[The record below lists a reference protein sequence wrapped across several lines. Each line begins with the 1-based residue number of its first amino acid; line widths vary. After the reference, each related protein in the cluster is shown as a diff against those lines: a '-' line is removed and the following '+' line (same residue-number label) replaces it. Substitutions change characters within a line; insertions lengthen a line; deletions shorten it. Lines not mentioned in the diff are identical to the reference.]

1 MAPHRGG
8 YDRLLI
14 EAMAEVFVVTGGSMS
29 QRGMVDYART
39 FGCEVC
45 VVDGSPSAP
54 LFATADYRIELSFT
68 DVEGVLA
75 ALREQELEPVAVATM
90 GSDQAVQPTARLTHE
105 LGLPGLSPETAE
117 AVSDKRQMRAAFE
130 AAGVPHPRG
139 SQAEDLDAAAAAWEE
154 LGPPVVVKPVDG
166 SAQRGVTRVD
176 YREDLEPAYARARE
190 ASRKGVVVV
199 DQYLEGEEYT
209 VNGFC
214 VEGDYVPVTVTRRIL
229 HPPPPLG
236 VCVRHRYPS
245 ELSEEL
251 EQAAFRL
258 AADASRAVGL
268 TTGPSYVQMRF
279 DGDRPW
285 VIEVGARLGGGK
297 DAELGKLVTGFDT
310 LRAAVLAALGKLTP
324 EELDRSREESVAPH
338 GQVAFLVVPSGRIVR
353 LDAAPALALEGVH
366 EAGFYWHEGAVLPPL
381 RSGAERLGYVVLT
394 AGSGAELDE
403 RTRRAFDALDIEID
417 RAGAL
422 V

>member
-1 MAPHRGG
+1 
-8 YDRLLI
+8 
-14 EAMAEVFVVTGGSMS
+14 
-29 QRGMVDYART
+29 
-39 FGCEVC
+39 
-45 VVDGSPSAP
+45 
-54 LFATADYRIELSFT
+54 
-68 DVEGVLA
+68 
-75 ALREQELEPVAVATM
+75 
-90 GSDQAVQPTARLTHE
+90 
-105 LGLPGLSPETAE
+105 
-117 AVSDKRQMRAAFE
+117 
-130 AAGVPHPRG
+130 
-139 SQAEDLDAAAAAWEE
+139 
-154 LGPPVVVKPVDG
+154 
-166 SAQRGVTRVD
+166 
-176 YREDLEPAYARARE
+176 
-190 ASRKGVVVV
+190 
-199 DQYLEGEEYT
+199 
-209 VNGFC
+209 
-214 VEGDYVPVTVTRRIL
+214 
-229 HPPPPLG
+229 
-236 VCVRHRYPS
+236 
-245 ELSEEL
+245 
-251 EQAAFRL
+251 
-258 AADASRAVGL
+258 
-268 TTGPSYVQMRF
+268 MRF